1 MKKKGITDYLYIYYL
16 FYLSIVKMTFDN
28 SNFATNY
35 INEENEK
42 ITWLILNT
50 KWSKIII
57 NKGSKKNYY
66 GLKVYLFISYE
77 L

>member
-1 MKKKGITDYLYIYYL
+1 MNKNKIIRFNILSKIYFYTIMKKKGITDYLYIYYL

-42 ITWLILNT
+42 IT
-50 KWSKIII
+50 
-57 NKGSKKNYY
+57 
-66 GLKVYLFISYE
+66 
-77 L
+77 

>member
-1 MKKKGITDYLYIYYL
+1 MKKKEITDYLYIYYL

-42 ITWLILNT
+42 IT
-50 KWSKIII
+50 
-57 NKGSKKNYY
+57 
-66 GLKVYLFISYE
+66 
-77 L
+77 